1 MLACPVCTAFNSVPP
16 VGMTNSRL
24 FLWNLL
30 GKSTTV
36 YISHKLHTTSQFY
49 TIAYRFTRWISLFV
63 RKCQPQRV
71 IKCTRWKHL
80 LSSILYLPLH
90 LRYVS
95 HCLRVWLSLTTK
107 KTLKF
112 LWLLWLLCQIVSKI
126 VRIPHCKFLLTQVE
140 KMAFLNRYLLE
151 PESDLRLK
159 SNQRHMNWN
168 QRFSPCGCIFSSD
181 SWCEQHKLKLS
192 SPWCAQRQACQS
204 TVVDVVGGWQP
215 FPRGFQGEQTRGVQG
230 AETGWWVR
238 WVFNFICFGGF
249 RGCSLP
255 RWWRK
260 TAFLGTWNLK
270 QSEARKNNCRQKFNF
285 LLFWSRCLLAV
296 IVWSIVLYILL
307 VPLL

>member
-168 QRFSPCGCIFSSD
+168 QRFSPCGCIFCKQLIWLLVWAAQTEAEFPLMCTKTGMSEHCG
-181 SWCEQHKLKLS
+181 WCGGGLATFSQGLS
-192 SPWCAQRQACQS
+192 GRADERSAGSR
-204 TVVDVVGGWQP
+204 DGLVGSV
-215 FPRGFQGEQTRGVQG
+215 GFQLHLFWGVQG
-230 AETGWWVR
+230 LLAPPMVAENCLSR
-238 WVFNFICFGGF
+238 
-249 RGCSLP
+249 
-255 RWWRK
+255 
-260 TAFLGTWNLK
+260 NLK
-270 QSEARKNNCRQKFNF
+270 PEAERGKKKQ
-285 LLFWSRCLLAV
+285 L
-296 IVWSIVLYILL
+296 
-307 VPLL
+307 